1 MKTEINTA
9 TVVAVIVTWN
19 KKKDIMQLLE
29 QLQDISYP
37 QNRLEIV
44 VVDNCSSD
52 GTVPAIQSAFPQ
64 VRVLENSENFG
75 GAGGFNAGMKWSL
88 ENCPD
93 ADYLWLLDNDV
104 LVDENA
110 LNALVSVMEV
120 RPDAAIC
127 GSRIMN
133 RENRSELIE
142 IGAFIDYSFGDIR
155 RNMPGEKELEN
166 PDAVFEVDYVA
177 ACSLLARTSHVR
189 KLGLWHEKFFIYW
202 DDMEWG
208 ARFNAA
214 GYKVLASKCS
224 VVYHPS
230 WAGRNADNS
239 AIWRNYYRVRNALW
253 FFSTYTQGLR
263 RRLLIS
269 RMILRYMKFAAGA
282 CIRCQAELSKAF
294 VRGIRDFFID
304 SYGKKRF
311 DMPPDDLEAWLNHH
325 HNTTVCVFIADY
337 RIGAKAAAFISALKN
352 KYPEIRLLAIVPEK
366 ERRRWQTLNPEA
378 MRTYRR
384 LKNGSISWADK
395 YKIMKFMGTMDWDLL
410 LTSREIPKMGII
422 MGKPVAKID
431 FETGKTL
438 STIENMSIKAIA
450 RIPLTTISF
459 ILRFGVRGKRSGVSF
474 PLTPNL

>member
-1 MKTEINTA
+1 MKTEMNTA

-19 KKKDIMQLLE
+19 KKKDVMQLLE

-52 GTVPAIQSAFPQ
+52 GTVPAIQAAFPR
-64 VRVLENSENFG
+64 VRVLENPENLG
-75 GAGGFNAGMKWSL
+75 GAGGFNAGMRWSL
-88 ENCPD
+88 EKCPA

-104 LVDENA
+104 QADENA
-110 LNALVSVMEV
+110 LKALVSVMESH
-120 RPDAAIC
+120 PDAAIC

-133 RENRSELIE
+133 RDHRGELIE
-142 IGAFIDYSFGDIR
+142 IGAFIDYHFGDIR

-177 ACSLLARTSHVR
+177 ACSLLARAIHVR

-214 GYKVLASKCS
+214 GYKVLASNAS

-253 FFSTYTQGLR
+253 FFSTYTRGLR

-269 RMILRYMKFAAGA
+269 RMIIRYMKFAAGA

-294 VRGIRDFFID
+294 IRGTKDFFID
-304 SYGKKRF
+304 SYGKKAF
-311 DMPPDDLEAWLNHH
+311 YMPSDTAEAWLNNHR
-325 HNTTVCVFIADY
+325 NAGICVFIADY
-337 RIGAKAAAFISALKN
+337 RIGEAARTFISELKK
-352 KYPEIRLLAIVPEK
+352 KYPEIKFLAIVPERDSRK
-366 ERRRWQTLNPEA
+366 WQNPNPEA
-378 MRTYRR
+378 MITYSR
-384 LKNGSISWADK
+384 LKNGSISWAEK
-395 YKIMKFMGTMDWDLL
+395 YKIMKFMGTRAWDLL
-410 LTSREIPKMGII
+410 LTSRDVPKMGII

-438 STIENMSIKAIA
+438 SSIENMSIKALC
-450 RIPLTTISF
+450 RIPLATVSF
-459 ILRFGVRGKRSGVSF
+459 ILRFGVRGER
-474 PLTPNL
+474 

>member
-1 MKTEINTA
+1 MKNEMNRS

-19 KKKDIMQLLE
+19 KKKDVMHLLE

-37 QNRLEIV
+37 QNLLEIV

-52 GTVPAIQSAFPQ
+52 GTVPAIQSAFPR
-64 VRVLENSENFG
+64 VIVLENPENLG
-75 GAGGFNAGMKWSL
+75 GAGGFNAGMRWSL
-88 ENCPD
+88 ENRPA

-104 LVDENA
+104 QVDEHA
-110 LNALVSVMEV
+110 LTALVSVMED

-133 RENRSELIE
+133 SENRGELIE
-142 IGAFIDYSFGDIR
+142 IGAFIDYRFGDIR
-155 RNMPGEKELEN
+155 RNMPGERDLEN

-214 GYKVLASKCS
+214 GYKVLASNAS

-253 FFSTYTQGLR
+253 FFNAYSSGIR
-263 RRLLIS
+263 RRFLIS

-294 VRGIRDFFID
+294 IRGIRDFFID
-304 SYGKKRF
+304 SFGKKSF
-311 DMPPDDLEAWLNHH
+311 DMPPDHLENWLKDRENARI
-325 HNTTVCVFIADY
+325 CVFIADY
-337 RIGAKAAAFISALKN
+337 RIGEAARAFISNLKK
-352 KYPEIRLLAIVPEK
+352 KYPEIKFLAIVPERDSRK
-366 ERRRWQTLNPEA
+366 WKNLNPEA
-378 MRTYRR
+378 MITYSR
-384 LKNGSISWADK
+384 LKNGSISLAEK
-395 YKIMKFMGTMDWDLL
+395 YKIMKFMGTRTWDLL
-410 LTSREIPKMGII
+410 LTSRDVPKMGII
-422 MGKPVAKID
+422 MGKPVARND

-438 STIENMSIKAIA
+438 STVENMSIKAIA
-450 RIPLTTISF
+450 RIPFTTVSF
-459 ILRFGVRGKRSGVSF
+459 IFRGSR
-474 PLTPNL
+474 